1 MQPLEKLDTLNNKL
15 LKKCKIDVR
24 EASHHI
30 VEGDVVILTTFFLTI
45 LHQTHV
51 EGANF
56 LAGEFY

>member
-30 VEGDVVILTTFFLTI
+30 VEGDVVILTTFF
-45 LHQTHV
+45 
-51 EGANF
+51 
-56 LAGEFY
+56 